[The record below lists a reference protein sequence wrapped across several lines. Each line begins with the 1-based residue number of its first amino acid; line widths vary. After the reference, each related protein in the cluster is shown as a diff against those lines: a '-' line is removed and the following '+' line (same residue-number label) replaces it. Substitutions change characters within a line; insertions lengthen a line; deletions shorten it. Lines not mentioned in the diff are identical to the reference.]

1 MPIVR
6 RLSPGSAADDPEG
19 QKLLEQVP
27 KAICKGKPL
36 TMDKAYEGDACR
48 AKVVECGMVPVVPP
62 KNNRTQPWEYDKEL
76 YKGRN
81 VVERNFRNIK
91 EFRRVFTRYDKLD
104 ETYNA
109 FIAFANIV
117 IFMRN

>member
-1 MPIVR
+1 LPIAR

-19 QKLLEQVP
+19 QQLMEAVP
-27 KAICKGKPL
+27 KAICEDKPL

-48 AKVVECGMVPVVPP
+48 AQAKKCGMVPIVPP
-62 KNNRTQPWEYDKEL
+62 KSHRKEPWKYDKEL

-91 EFRRVFTRYDKLD
+91 QFRRVFHSL
-104 ETYNA
+104 
-109 FIAFANIV
+109 
-117 IFMRN
+117 